1 MSDIKLNVIPQSY
14 HTAIEAS
21 IEASKVL
28 MEYYKGEI
36 NIQFKKDGSPVTLA
50 DIASSK
56 VILKTLATTNIPIVG
71 EESHKEDYQTRKN
84 WDLNWCVDPLD
95 GTKEFIKQNDE
106 FGICIALIQ
115 NNNPIFGVIASPTEQ
130 KVIFGGKDLG
140 VYISTFS
147 SFSVKESWCKV
158 EAASKVNTPLVVIGS
173 RSFSNNEYEKLV
185 DELHKKYE
193 GVSYFQKGSALKFFD
208 LALNKADIYPRF
220 APTMEWDI
228 AAGHAILNELGGE
241 VLNVETGLPL
251 VYNKENLVN
260 PFFIAK
266 TKAIKSN

>member
-1 MSDIKLNVIPQSY
+1 LKTLPQSY
-14 HTAIEAS
+14 HVAIEAS
-21 IEASKVL
+21 IQASKVL
-28 MEYYKGEI
+28 MEFYKGKI
-36 NIQFKKDGSPVTLA
+36 DTRFKKDGSPVTLA
-50 DIASSK
+50 DLASSK
-56 VILKTLATTNIPIVG
+56 VLIEALDKTNIPIVG
-71 EESHKEDYQTRKN
+71 EESYKEDFQTRKK

-115 NNNPIFGVIASPTEQ
+115 NNKPIFGVIASPTEQ
-130 KVIFGGKDLG
+130 KVIFGGIGLG
-140 VYISTFS
+140 VHIS
-147 SFSVKESWCKV
+147 SFSGFSNNENWERVESK
-158 EAASKVNTPLVVIGS
+158 SKVNSPLIVIGS

-185 DELHKKYE
+185 DELHQKYDE
-193 GVSYFQKGSALKFFD
+193 VSYFQKGSALKFFD

-241 VLNVETGLPL
+241 VLNIETGQPL

-266 TKAIKSN
+266 TKAMKSN